1 MEIIKEF
8 CKNHTGCIFVL
19 RAKTYACTLEHFVM
33 LHREAE
39 KDFGHISPQ
48 DVKIVM
54 YGGDRYRRMMGIE
67 FTGTQEPPV
76 GYSERELIETI

>member
-1 MEIIKEF
+1 
-8 CKNHTGCIFVL
+8 
-19 RAKTYACTLEHFVM
+19 M

-54 YGGDRYRRMMGIE
+54 YGGDRYRRMMGVE
-67 FTGTQEPPV
+67 FTGAQKPPAC
-76 GYSERELIETI
+76 YSERELIETI